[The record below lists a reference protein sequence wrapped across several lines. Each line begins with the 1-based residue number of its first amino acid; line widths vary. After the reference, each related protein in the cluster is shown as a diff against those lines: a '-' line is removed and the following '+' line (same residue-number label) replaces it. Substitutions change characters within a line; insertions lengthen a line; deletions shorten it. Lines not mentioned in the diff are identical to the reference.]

1 LLKSLQRRNENQLH
15 FFTDEFNKR
24 CCLLWQITQDPKMF
38 SLNTAV
44 WRRWIYYAYN
54 QTCRQ
59 EHSYNYTK
67 A

>member
-1 LLKSLQRRNENQLH
+1 MKTSSIFSLTNSINVVVCYGKSH
-15 FFTDEFNKR
+15 
-24 CCLLWQITQDPKMF
+24 